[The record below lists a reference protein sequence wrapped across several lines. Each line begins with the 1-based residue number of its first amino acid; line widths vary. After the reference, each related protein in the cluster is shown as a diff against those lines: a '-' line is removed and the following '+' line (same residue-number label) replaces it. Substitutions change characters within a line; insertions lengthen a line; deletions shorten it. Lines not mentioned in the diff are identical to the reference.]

1 MGRADQATAGGVF
14 NRVAL
19 IGSQIGEGYVAIQ
32 SHDVFLYAGM
42 IFSIALV
49 PVALTRTL
57 WLQAPAAVCGMA

>member
-1 MGRADQATAGGVF
+1 MGQADQATAGGVF

-49 PVALTRTL
+49 PVALTRPPGL
-57 WLQAPAAVCGMA
+57 